1 MSRHEEEEREE
12 LFVWTT
18 FLCLNALLLSRVTV
32 VREGMSVNEDRKNG
46 TTLQGDGTRTE
57 ECAAEY
63 CFGSERGEF
72 GQVYS
77 SAQCCETTSHDQLT
91 RLDII

>member
-1 MSRHEEEEREE
+1 MSRHEEEEGEE

-32 VREGMSVNEDRKNG
+32 VREGMSAGEGGKNE
-46 TTLQGDGTRTE
+46 TTLQGDGARTE

-63 CFGSERGEF
+63 TFGSERGEF

-77 SAQCCETTSHDQLT
+77 SVQCCETTSHDQFT
-91 RLDII
+91 RLNII

>member
-1 MSRHEEEEREE
+1 MSRDEKEEGEE

-32 VREGMSVNEDRKNG
+32 VREGMSIGEDRNNG
-46 TTLQGDGTRTE
+46 TTLQSDGTRTE

-63 CFGSERGEF
+63 PFSSERGEF
-72 GQVYS
+72 GQV
-77 SAQCCETTSHDQLT
+77 
-91 RLDII
+91 

>member
-1 MSRHEEEEREE
+1 MSRHEEEKGEE

-32 VREGMSVNEDRKNG
+32 VREGMSAGEGGKNG

-57 ECAAEY
+57 DCAAEY
-63 CFGSERGEF
+63 PFGSERGEF

-77 SAQCCETTSHDQLT
+77 SVQCCETTSHDQFT
-91 RLDII
+91 RLNII

>member
-1 MSRHEEEEREE
+1 MSRHEEEEGEE

-32 VREGMSVNEDRKNG
+32 VSEGMSVGEDRKNG

-57 ECAAEY
+57 ECTAEY
-63 CFGSERGEF
+63 PFGRE
-72 GQVYS
+72 
-77 SAQCCETTSHDQLT
+77 
-91 RLDII
+91 